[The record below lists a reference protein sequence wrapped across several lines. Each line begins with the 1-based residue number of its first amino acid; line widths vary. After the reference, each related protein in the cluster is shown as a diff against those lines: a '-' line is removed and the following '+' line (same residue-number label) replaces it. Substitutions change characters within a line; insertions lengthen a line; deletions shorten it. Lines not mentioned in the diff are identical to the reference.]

1 MKRESQY
8 TLAAPAVATLQRC
21 GRVAAGVL
29 LLAFV
34 VALGL
39 TMQRLR
45 ESHRTRAVPILMYH
59 KIGAV
64 TNNAWWVPTGVFER
78 QLRALRNQGYSTILP
93 DDIVNHRKAGKR
105 LPPKP
110 VMITF
115 DDGYRNSLALAEPL
129 LKKYG
134 FRAVVYLIT
143 DTVAE
148 TPETRRQYEGVDVLT
163 WPEIKAMQKRGTF
176 VFGGHGH
183 RHQNLAALTDPYPDI
198 RECYLRLRRQ
208 GIRQP
213 FSFCYPYGQYN
224 ARTIAA
230 VKHAGFRSAMVCED
244 RVALTGKPMNLL
256 ALPRVSVMGG
266 EHEFHVKPSRYPPEG
281 GVIGIMHTGIP
292 MEVSPRLIWSGLPAR
307 PSYAHRSKGFATF
320 LRPPEQASRR
330 REAGAAPAKA
340 GATVEQGW
348 LPAVEVRNADYEWRW
363 PANGSNAAPV
373 RLEIWDKHRLF
384 LMWSGKIFDSRT
396 KTD

>member
-1 MKRESQY
+1 MKRASQY
-8 TLAAPAVATLQRC
+8 TLA
-21 GRVAAGVL
+21 GMF

-34 VALGL
+34 IAFGL
-39 TMQRLR
+39 TVQRLR
-45 ESHRTRAVPILMYH
+45 ESRRTRAVPILMYH

-64 TNNAWWVPTGVFER
+64 AANAWWVPTDVFER
-78 QLRALRNQGYSTILP
+78 QLRDLRNQGYSTVLP
-93 DDIVNHRKAGKR
+93 DDIVKHRKTGKR
-105 LPPKP
+105 LPPMP

-115 DDGYRNSLALAEPL
+115 DDGYRDSLAIAEPL

-134 FRAVVYLIT
+134 FHAVVYLIT

-148 TPETRRQYEGVDVLT
+148 TPEARRQYEGVDVLT

-183 RHQNLAALTDPYPDI
+183 RHQNLAAMDDPYPDI
-198 RECYLRLRRQ
+198 RECYLRLRRH

-230 VKHAGFRSAMVCED
+230 VKRTGFRSAMACED
-244 RVALTGKPMNLL
+244 RVALTGKAMNLL

-266 EHEFHVKPSRYPPEG
+266 EHEFHVNCLSAGATPDEIVLRS
-281 GVIGIMHTGIP
+281 MHTGIP
-292 MEVSPRLIWSGLPAR
+292 MEVSPRLVLSGATADQGLPAC
-307 PSYAHRSKGFATF
+307 G
-320 LRPPEQASRR
+320 
-330 REAGAAPAKA
+330 GAI
-340 GATVEQGW
+340 GDQGW
-348 LPAVEVRNADYEWRW
+348 LPAVEVSNGKYEWRW
-363 PANGSNAAPV
+363 PRPANGSNAAPV

-384 LMWSGKIFDSRT
+384 LMFSGKL
-396 KTD
+396 

>member
-1 MKRESQY
+1 LKKGDKSMGNKVPVLFDVNGVFGREAAGKNDCPTMGKRLVHMKRESQY
-8 TLAAPAVATLQRC
+8 TLILAAVILTVFIA
-21 GRVAAGVL
+21 
-29 LLAFV
+29 
-34 VALGL
+34 ALG
-39 TMQRLR
+39 MAARRLV
-45 ESHRTRAVPILMYH
+45 ESRHAHPVPILMYH

-64 TNNAWWVPTGVFER
+64 TANAWWVPTGVFER
-78 QLRALRNQGYSTILP
+78 QLRALRNQGYSTVLP

-115 DDGYRNSLALAEPL
+115 DDGYRDSLAIAEPL

-148 TPETRRQYEGVDVLT
+148 TPEARRQYEGVDVLT

-183 RHQNLAALTDPYPDI
+183 RHQNLAAVDDPYPDI

-224 ARTIAA
+224 ARAIEA
-230 VKHAGFRSAMVCED
+230 VKRAGFRSAMACED
-244 RVALTGKPMNLL
+244 RVALTGKAMNLL

-266 EHEFHVKPSRYPPEG
+266 EHEFHGNRLSASATPGEIVLR
-281 GVIGIMHTGIP
+281 IMHTGIP
-292 MEVSPRLIWSGLPAR
+292 MEVSPRLVWSG
-307 PSYAHRSKGFATF
+307 
-320 LRPPEQASRR
+320 
-330 REAGAAPAKA
+330 AGIHD
-340 GATVEQGW
+340 GW
-348 LPAVEVRNADYEWRW
+348 LPAVDIRTRDYEWRW
-363 PANGSNAAPV
+363 PRPAAGSNATLV

-384 LMWSGKIFDSRT
+384 PMFSGKL
-396 KTD
+396 

>member
-1 MKRESQY
+1 MKRARKY
-8 TLAAPAVATLQRC
+8 TLIAV
-21 GRVAAGVL
+21 GIL

-34 VALGL
+34 IALGL
-39 TMQRLR
+39 SMQRLR

-64 TNNAWWVPTGVFER
+64 TANAWWVPTGVFER
-78 QLRALRNQGYSTILP
+78 QLRALRNQGYSTVLP
-93 DDIVNHRKAGKR
+93 EDIVGHRKAGKR
-105 LPPKP
+105 LPTKS

-115 DDGYRNSLALAEPL
+115 DDGYRDSLAKAEPL
-129 LKKYG
+129 LKQYG

-148 TPETRRQYEGVDVLT
+148 TPEARRQYEGVDVLT

-183 RHQNLAALTDPYPDI
+183 RHQNLAAVGDPYADI
-198 RECYLRLRRQ
+198 RECYLQLRRQ

-213 FSFCYPYGQYN
+213 FSFCYPHGQYN

-230 VKHAGFRSAMVCED
+230 VKRAGFRSAMACED
-244 RVALTGKPMNLL
+244 RVALTGKAMNLL

-266 EHEFHVKPSRYPPEG
+266 EHEFHVNLLSTSATPGEIVLR
-281 GVIGIMHTGIP
+281 IMHTGIP
-292 MEVSPRLIWSGLPAR
+292 MEVSPCLVWNGTTAD
-307 PSYAHRSKGFATF
+307 
-320 LRPPEQASRR
+320 QD
-330 REAGAAPAKA
+330 
-340 GATVEQGW
+340 W
-348 LPAVEVRNADYEWRW
+348 LAAVEISNANYEWRW
-363 PANGSNAAPV
+363 PRPAAESNATPM

-384 LMWSGKIFDSRT
+384 PMFSGKL
-396 KTD
+396 